1 MRNTKFFINNSWWV
15 YLLISIL
22 LGFILLIPLFITM
35 SLDSNISA
43 FAGNNSQYFLGSTI
57 PLLIILDSIL
67 IIYSIKQ
74 YKSLSFFLNF
84 NTWINKFFANLIL
97 LLIQSFLQFI
107 LFMIIWLVPIDK
119 SGTNNIYED
128 VANIRIML
136 YAILGSVTIFVFSG
150 LSLYLNLYN
159 KYLITYKI
167 NKEKYAH

>member
-22 LGFILLIPLFITM
+22 LGFILLIPLFITI

-74 YKSLSFFLNF
+74 YKSLSFSLNF

-167 NKEKYAH
+167 NKEKHAH

>member
-22 LGFILLIPLFITM
+22 LGFILLIPLFITI

-43 FAGNNSQYFLGSTI
+43 FAGNNSQIFLGSTI

-74 YKSLSFFLNF
+74 YKSLSFSLNF
-84 NTWINKFFANLIL
+84 NNWINKFFANLIL
-97 LLIQSFLQFI
+97 LLIQSFIQFI

>member
-22 LGFILLIPLFITM
+22 LGFILLIPLFITI

-74 YKSLSFFLNF
+74 YKSLSFSLNF
-84 NTWINKFFANLIL
+84 NNWINKFFANLIL

>member
-74 YKSLSFFLNF
+74 YKSLSFSLNF
-84 NTWINKFFANLIL
+84 NNWINKFFANLIL

>member
-22 LGFILLIPLFITM
+22 LGFILLIPLFITI

-74 YKSLSFFLNF
+74 YKSLSFSLNF

-119 SGTNNIYED
+119 SGSNNIYED

-167 NKEKYAH
+167 NKEKHAH

>member
-74 YKSLSFFLNF
+74 YKSLSFSLNF

-167 NKEKYAH
+167 NKEKHAH